1 MKLSVI
7 IPVYNEEK
15 TVLEV
20 IERVRSC
27 GVKDLQIIVVN
38 DCSSDGTREQLEAL
52 SASDD
57 LLIVHHEVNQGKGA
71 AIRTAQS
78 RIEGD
83 VMAIQDADME
93 YSPTEF
99 PAMLQLIEK
108 DLADAVFGSRYSGR
122 EILVDGFWHYVA
134 NKFLTTLS
142 NMFSNIHLT
151 DMETCYKMVRA
162 DLFKDMQLECNRF
175 GIEPELTAKLA
186 RRRCRI
192 YEVPISYVARRFD
205 EGKKIGWK
213 DGVAAIWYIFKYNLW
228 ARERKALPAANEQAL
243 GTGKED
249 GGKGAGERGQSA
261 R

>member
-15 TVLEV
+15 TVVDV
-20 IERVRSC
+20 IGRVRAC
-27 GVKDLQIIVVN
+27 GVKDLQIVIVN
-38 DCSSDGTREQLEAL
+38 DCSSDDTRKELEKLPEA
-52 SASDD
+52 DD
-57 LLIVHHEVNQGKGA
+57 LLIVHHEVNKGKGA
-71 AIRTAQS
+71 AIRTAQKHVS
-78 RIEGD
+78 GD

-99 PAMLQLIEK
+99 PAMLRLIEE

-151 DMETCYKMVRA
+151 DMETCYKMIRA
-162 DLFKDMQLECNRF
+162 DLFRDLQLECNRF

-228 ARERKALPAANEQAL
+228 ARERRTTAAPSVAGDTADKKAEEK
-243 GTGKED
+243 TD
-249 GGKGAGERGQSA
+249 
-261 R
+261 